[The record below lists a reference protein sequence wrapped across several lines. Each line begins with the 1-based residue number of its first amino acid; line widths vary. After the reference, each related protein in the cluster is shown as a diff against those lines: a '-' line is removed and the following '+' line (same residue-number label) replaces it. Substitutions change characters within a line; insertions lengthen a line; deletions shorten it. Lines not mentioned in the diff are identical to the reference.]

1 MPPAEEIPFTLLG
14 PKPEIPPAFWASHW
28 GVALIGVAGLALAL
42 LLGFRLITRKPA
54 QKPPFLVLED
64 ELAAAETLPTAD
76 AVVRVTRAFRAYLH
90 AVDARALPSLST
102 EELLAVIG
110 VIPVFLP
117 ARQPLAAA
125 LRSADAAKFAGTALE
140 ASLLIAGVREAAKRI
155 EDARRT
161 FARPVTPP
169 LVPPRPAAA
178 APIVP
183 VATPLGGVILVDTP
197 AQPAAAT
204 PPPLPPPLP
213 VPPPLPRREQS

>member
-14 PKPEIPPAFWASHW
+14 PKPEIAPAFWASHW
-28 GVALIGVAGLALAL
+28 GVALIGVAVLALAL
-42 LLGFRLITRKPA
+42 LLGFKLITRKPA
-54 QKPPFLVLED
+54 QKPPSAILEG
-64 ELAAAETLPTAD
+64 ELAAAETLPTEE

-102 EELLAVIG
+102 EELLAATG
-110 VIPVFLP
+110 VIPVFMP

-161 FARPVTPP
+161 FARPTPP
-169 LVPPRPAAA
+169 PLIPPRPAV
-178 APIVP
+178 APIV
-183 VATPLGGVILVDTP
+183 TP
-197 AQPAAAT
+197 AATDPGT
-204 PPPLPPPLP
+204 PPPLPPHLP
-213 VPPPLPRREQS
+213 VPPPLPRRDHA